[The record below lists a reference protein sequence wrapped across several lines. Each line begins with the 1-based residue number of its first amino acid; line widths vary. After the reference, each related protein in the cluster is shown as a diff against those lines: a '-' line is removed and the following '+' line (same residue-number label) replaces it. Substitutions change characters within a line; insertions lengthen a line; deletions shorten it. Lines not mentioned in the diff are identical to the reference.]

1 MKLKHYLLLFLII
14 FVISMSNAFAD
25 TSYNNSGSESQ
36 DYLVGTG
43 IFNQNLVTSIINSR
57 SFGNDISNIPLVA
70 DLDGDG
76 TNEIIITLGNKVRI
90 IDTDLVSIASITLS
104 AGSYTIPVLSDID
117 NDGFTEIILA
127 NEEESN
133 ITILKYDGTNFLLN
147 KSFSVPHEAITG
159 TERGMIGCNDG
170 EDGTEGIKCLFVIAL
185 STYAVGQRNLTAI
198 LFNATDI
205 GSNVILQETSLTNI
219 DFCLPQIPMIAV
231 ADYDA
236 DGRDEFIFTF
246 TAFSGGADEVL
257 TIYYVNDSFD
267 LAYSNEQTG
276 VFSSGYNPA
285 SGAGVSC
292 DDDNTPSNV
301 GNFYTSPLVAN
312 VNGETGLEVIV
323 GLNNDAQD
331 FRIHVFDVDGDE
343 IDRHPSFFEADGE
356 IISNVMLANVFGDT
370 GTIDYCVLGHDD
382 DDEQINLLCGSQET
396 GNIVQSI
403 EFKYNTDGRYN
414 VTKDFPKQNVISHMA
429 QHSNLQVDIEGEG
442 ETDTTELMTSFG
454 VFRLNDDTFNGS
466 FFIKNLDL
474 IYTNIVGDSA
484 CIQVDAQEQGS
495 EEIIC
500 IEGNQIF
507 YINDGVDNAPAE
519 ITEVTYSPCV
529 VDSII
534 KINETL
540 QVLVTVTDQ
549 NPSPL
554 SQDTVSSNVSIYFG
568 DANQLSSSV
577 ENTASG
583 ALHPHSFTLNK
594 TITGGTI
601 KIEGWDSENSD
612 TRSVKTQSFTVGLNG
627 IEFGDSTCTL
637 EFVPEAEEAAAA
649 AAEADLTTDADDNA
663 ITNSLTTLIGLTGLG
678 GTTIWRFFMM
688 IATILIWFEG
698 MKVASGN
705 AILGTIAIFNVL
717 AILLGARLGIL
728 STGLVVTI
736 TVLGIVIIGVFL
748 GRFFKGDSSTAE

>member
-1 MKLKHYLLLFLII
+1 MKLIHYLFLFLMLL
-14 FVISMSNAFAD
+14 VIPVALAD
-25 TSYNNSGSESQ
+25 TSYNNSGSENQ
-36 DYLVGTG
+36 DFLVGTG
-43 IFNQNLVTSIINSR
+43 IFNQNLITSIINSR
-57 SFGNDISNIPLVA
+57 SFGNDITNIPLVA
-70 DLDGDG
+70 DLDNDG
-76 TNEIIITLGNKVRI
+76 TNEIIITLGNRVRI
-90 IDTDLVSIASITLS
+90 LNTDLVSIASITLS
-104 AGSYTIPVLSDID
+104 AGSYTVPVLSDID
-117 NDGFTEIILA
+117 NDGLTEIILA
-127 NEEESN
+127 NEEEAS
-133 ITILKYDGTNFLLN
+133 ISILKYDGTNFLLN
-147 KSFSVPHEAITG
+147 KSFAVSHDSITG

-170 EDGTEGIKCLFVIAL
+170 EDGTEGIKCLFVVAL
-185 STYAVGQRNLTAI
+185 SNYGVGQRNLTAV

-205 GSNVILQETSLTNI
+205 GLNITVQETSLTNV
-219 DFCLPQIPMIAV
+219 DYCLPQIPVIAI

-236 DGRDEFIFTF
+236 DGRDEFIYTF
-246 TAFSGGADEVL
+246 TIFSSGANEIL
-257 TIYYVNDSFD
+257 KIFYVNDSFD

-276 VFSSGYNPA
+276 TFNSGYNPVP
-285 SGAGVSC
+285 SGDGSC
-292 DDDNTPSNV
+292 DDFSSTTNI

-331 FRIHVFDVDGDE
+331 FRIHVFDVDGNE
-343 IDRHPSFFEADGE
+343 LDRHPAFFEADGE

-403 EFKYNTDGRYN
+403 EFKFNTDGRYN

-454 VFRLNDDTFNGS
+454 VFRMNDDTFNGS
-466 FFIKNLDL
+466 FFIKDLDL
-474 IYTNIVGDSA
+474 IYTNIIGDSA

-500 IEGNQIF
+500 IQDNQIF
-507 YINDGVDNAPAE
+507 FINDGVDNAPAE
-519 ITEVTYSPCV
+519 ITEITFQPCV

-534 KINETL
+534 KVNETL

-568 DANQLSSSV
+568 DTNQISSSV

-601 KIEGWDSENSD
+601 RIEGWDSENSD
-612 TRSVKTQSFTVGLNG
+612 TRSVKTQTFTVGLNG

-637 EFVPEAEEAAAA
+637 AFVPEAEAEEIVT
-649 AAEADLTTDADDNA
+649 EADLTTDADDNA
-663 ITNSLTTLIGLTGLG
+663 IINSVNAIIGLTGLG
-678 GTTIWRFFMM
+678 GTTLWLFFMM
-688 IATILIWFEG
+688 IGTILIWFEG
-698 MKVASGN
+698 IKVASGN
-705 AILGTIAIFNVL
+705 AILGTVAIFNTL
-717 AILLGARLGIL
+717 AMILGARLGIL
-728 STGLVVTI
+728 SAGLVVTVVVI
-736 TVLGIVIIGVFL
+736 GVVIIGVFL
-748 GRFFKGDSSTAE
+748 GKFLMGKETAE